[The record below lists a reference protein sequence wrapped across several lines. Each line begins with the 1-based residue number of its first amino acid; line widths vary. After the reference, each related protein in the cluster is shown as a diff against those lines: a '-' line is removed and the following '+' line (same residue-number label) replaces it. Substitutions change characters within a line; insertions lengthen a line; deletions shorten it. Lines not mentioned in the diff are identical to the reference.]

1 MSPVNIHQKKFIAGK
16 AFNKQM
22 SKNNIS
28 VDIRFSPHHQ
38 SLAYDYVVTGAK

>member
-1 MSPVNIHQKKFIAGK
+1 MSHVNIHQKKFIADK

-28 VDIRFSPHHQ
+28 IGICFSP
-38 SLAYDYVVTGAK
+38 